1 MLPFELSIPTRIHFG
16 MGICALA
23 LQKEA
28 ELLQGEILLVTTG
41 RSLERLGYVQIVYK
55 ELEKIAGKGHVTVFD
70 GISANPKLEE
80 VKKGI
85 VAGRNFAADVI
96 VGFGGGSAMD
106 AAKAIAVGTG
116 TKIPIEEF
124 LFEDKLPTTATLPII
139 AIPTTAGTGSELSQG
154 AIITCQKRNV
164 KTGIRGKEILP
175 EVAIVDAA
183 FTLKIPFAITM
194 ETGFDVFAHA
204 VESYISKK
212 ATSFSE
218 MLSLES
224 IRLVIEAL
232 PVLRSNLQDKAAR
245 EKMSY
250 ASMLMG
256 INLAQVGTALPHR
269 MQYPVGAHTD
279 TSHAAGLLA
288 LYPAWVS
295 CAYPYCAE
303 KFNKVAAI
311 LSNEKCLGKETA
323 VYCFGQFIKELGVR
337 KNLLDLGLAKEEIFQ
352 LSGEVTGN
360 INNDSAAQK
369 PGIMDE
375 IYRMA
380 MV

>member
-16 MGICALA
+16 IGIYASALK
-23 LQKEA
+23 KEV
-28 ELLQGEILLVTTG
+28 ELLQGKVLLVTTG
-41 RSLERLGYVQIVYK
+41 RSLYKFGYVQNVYN
-55 ELEKIAGKGHVTVFD
+55 ELEKIVGVGCVSVFD
-70 GISANPKLEE
+70 KISANPKIDE
-80 VKKGI
+80 VKQGIAIGKGFG
-85 VAGRNFAADVI
+85 ANLI
-96 VGFGGGSAMD
+96 VGFGGGSSID
-106 AAKAIAVGTG
+106 AAKAIAVGIG
-116 TKIPIEEF
+116 TEAPIEDF
-124 LFEDKLPTTATLPII
+124 LFDAKAPTEGTLPII

-154 AIITCQKRNV
+154 AIITCQKRTI

-175 EVAIVDAA
+175 TVAIVDPE
-183 FTLKIPFAITM
+183 FTLRMPLSITM

-204 VESYISKK
+204 VESYISKQ

-218 MLSLES
+218 MLSLEA
-224 IRLVIEAL
+224 IHLVVEAL
-232 PVLRSNLQDKAAR
+232 PVLRINLQDKIAR

-303 KFNKVAAI
+303 KFNKIATI
-311 LSNEKCLGKETA
+311 LSNKKCVGKEA
-323 VYCFGQFIKELGVR
+323 AISCFEQFIKELGVR
-337 KNLLDLGLAKEEIFQ
+337 KNLLDLGLAKKEILQ
-352 LSGEVTGN
+352 LSDEVTGN
-360 INNDSAAQK
+360 ISTDFAAQK
-369 PGIMDE
+369 TGIMDE
-375 IYRMA
+375 IYCMA
-380 MV
+380 ME